1 MNVCFSECV
10 QMSVYVL
17 MCTGVYLCG
26 HVVMVN
32 SICQL
37 DWATRC
43 SDVWLN
49 VILGVSASM
58 FLEETD
64 I

>member
-1 MNVCFSECV
+1 MY
-10 QMSVYVL
+10 MSVY
-17 MCTGVYLCG
+17 LCRC
-26 HVVMVN
+26 VVMVN

-37 DWATRC
+37 DWATRG
-43 SDVWLN
+43 SDVWLH

-58 FLEETD
+58 FLGETD

>member
-37 DWATRC
+37 DWATNVLRC
-43 SDVWLN
+43 LVKCDSGCVCEHVPGGN
-49 VILGVSASM
+49 
-58 FLEETD
+58 
-64 I
+64 